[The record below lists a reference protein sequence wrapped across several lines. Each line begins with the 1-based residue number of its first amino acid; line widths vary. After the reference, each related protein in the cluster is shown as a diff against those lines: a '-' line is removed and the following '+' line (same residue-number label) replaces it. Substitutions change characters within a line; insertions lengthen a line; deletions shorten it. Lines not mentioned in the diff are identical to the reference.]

1 MPSKV
6 KHDGAIYGGQQPITG
21 ADIKLYAAG
30 TTGYGQGAASLMT
43 NTVTTDANGFFTLT
57 GNYSCTPGQQVYLV
71 SKGGTEI
78 NSTNA
83 VSITSFVI
91 LSNVVTFQ
99 ASNSLA
105 AGQTIALSGFTTGTY
120 FNGQNVTVLAT
131 GLSSTQF
138 EAAFTHVNAGAGTV
152 PITAYA
158 ITSNVATFT
167 AANTLGAGQTVVLSG
182 FPTSTFLNSQTLTVV
197 SATSTSFTV
206 NFTHADVTT
215 TTEAGT
221 ATMQPITDA
230 GTATPT
236 TLGSNAQIALMAA
249 LGTCP
254 SAGNFSTVGNGA
266 ISFINVNELTTA
278 ATVWALQQFM
288 AAPAAG
294 NVGAPSIGAPST
306 QYCNTG
312 SSTVNPSSTA
322 SCNVVSGVTPVLL
335 QPGLTG
341 LSNAF
346 KMASII
352 TDITQGTIPNTNYS
366 YATPETAKLTSI
378 SNILASCVNSAGGA
392 APGGVTD
399 GSICGNLFSYV
410 TPSGST
416 AAADTTQAAWY
427 MAQNPTLNVAS
438 AYGLI
443 TGAGAA
449 FSGGLSSA
457 PKDWTVAVNF
467 APTYSGGTTKA
478 VNAAYGVSIDAYG
491 NAWIS
496 NTGSV
501 ASSAPAGLMELGAD
515 GSAITTPLTTV
526 TASTTGTGAYTQFT
540 TPPTTN
546 TYTAFSGIAPKIVQI
561 DLNNKPWVTLNNMTT
576 GAIPAPG
583 MVLSVAGSSSTQTGG
598 TGATAMSSAA
608 AYYTN
613 YQPVGLA
620 IDGNNNIYV
629 ASGTTSSISQATL
642 MNARSVSKMA
652 ADGTN
657 YVYSTSSFTSDTTAA
672 YSTPGSQALL
682 AIDTNTAA
690 ASGGQ
695 LWAISFNTCKTGNPN
710 YGAAATTPWGV
721 ASMYALTT
729 LAPAPLSDVLT
740 VYSSTAATT
749 PSVLTTGNST
759 TGNCQSSPNIYTGQ
773 SITAPM
779 TNTWGIAIDAN
790 NGVWITDTRASSIGF
805 GGLTYLSAPNSSDA
819 IPSSGYFADTG
830 VSSTPL
836 GSSTLAWQ
844 ANTTIVKGAGDIVDG
859 NNHVWVTDQSAASI
873 TEASVCNSYTT
884 PTCSTPTITYMTPG
898 AGGTGG
904 VGFVHSISA
913 AAQVAIDPSGNVW
926 AGSTGTTNS
935 YTNQSASTTLDANSV
950 TVIVGGAGPVLT
962 PLSVAIANNHIAQ
975 KP

>member
-1 MPSKV
+1 MNARISACKTAAIKTAVCIFSAALAAATIGCGLGGNPSIGSSASSTSPTMPSKV

-30 TTGYGQGAASLMT
+30 TTGYGQGAASLMNT
-43 NTVTTDANGFFTLT
+43 TVTTDANGFFTLT
-57 GNYSCTPGQQVYLV
+57 NSDLTDKYSCTPGQQVYLV

-78 NSTNA
+78 NSTTA
-83 VSITSFVI
+83 VSITSY
-91 LSNVVTFQ
+91 SATTSVVTFT
-99 ASNSLA
+99 AANSLA
-105 AGQTIALSGFTTGTY
+105 AGQSVTLSGFTTTPGTAY
-120 FNGQNVTVLAT
+120 NGTTVTVLAT
-131 GLSSTQF
+131 GLSSSQF
-138 EAAFTHVNAGAGTV
+138 EAT
-152 PITAYA
+152 I
-158 ITSNVATFT
+158 
-167 AANTLGAGQTVVLSG
+167 
-182 FPTSTFLNSQTLTVV
+182 
-197 SATSTSFTV
+197 
-206 NFTHADVTT
+206 
-215 TTEAGT
+215 AGT
-221 ATMQPITDA
+221 ATASATADTGI
-230 GTATPT
+230 ATPT
-236 TLGSNAQIALMAA
+236 TLGSNTQIALMAA

-478 VNAAYGVSIDAYG
+478 VDAAYGVSIDAYG

-496 NTGSV
+496 NTGGV

-526 TASTTGTGAYTQFT
+526 TASTTGTGAYTQIT
-540 TPPTTN
+540 TAPTTN
-546 TYTAFSGIAPKIVQI
+546 TYTAFTAPKIVQI

-576 GAIPAPG
+576 GAVPTPG

-598 TGATAMSSAA
+598 TGATSMSSAA

-629 ASGTTSSISQATL
+629 ASGTTSSISQTTL

-657 YVYSTSSFTSDTTAA
+657 YVYSTSSGTVDTTAA
-672 YSTPGSQALL
+672 YTTPGSQALL

-695 LWAISFNTCKTGNPN
+695 LWAISFNTCKTANPN

-759 TGNCQSSPNIYTGQ
+759 TGNCQSSTSIYTGQ

-836 GSSTLAWQ
+836 GSSTLGWQ
-844 ANTTIVKGAGDIVDG
+844 ANTTIVKGAGDLVDG

-962 PLSVAIANNHIAQ
+962 PLSVAIANNHIGQ